1 MDELVT
7 QGLKLIEQ
15 FGALAVLFMWLVY
28 LIRQNDGLKKDHQ
41 AELTRL
47 RSERDK
53 AYQDY
58 IDLLTE
64 IKVNRPVRELRYDD
78 DERPTKRLAGNSIDR
93 ERLREAQEEVERRRE
108 AGGFGTD

>member
-15 FGALAVLFMWLVY
+15 FGALAVLFMWLVW
-28 LIRQNDGLKKDHQ
+28 LIRALDALKKEHQ
-41 AELTRL
+41 AELIRL
-47 RSERDK
+47 RAERDK

-64 IKVNRPVRELRYDD
+64 IKVNRPIREIRYDD
-78 DERPTKRLAGNSIDR
+78 DDRPTKRLAGGSIDR
-93 ERLREAQEEVERRRE
+93 ERLRDAQEEEIRRRE
-108 AGGFGTD
+108 AGAD